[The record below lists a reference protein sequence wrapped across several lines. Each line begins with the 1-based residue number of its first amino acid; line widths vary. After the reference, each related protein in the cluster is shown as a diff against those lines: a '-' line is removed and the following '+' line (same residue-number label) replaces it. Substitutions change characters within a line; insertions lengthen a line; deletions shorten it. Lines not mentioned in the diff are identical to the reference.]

1 MPIRLLSILLILFLL
16 GCNSGESRKADQLF
30 SQGKFEEAITAYSH
44 YISENPRS
52 IGAIY
57 NRGRAYEELGKYEQ
71 AEQDFTKVSELDEKN
86 VNAYLSLA
94 KLYYRQELYTK
105 ALIYTENALEINE
118 NSADGYFLNARSQ
131 HQLGYIDGAMESY
144 TLAIKINKDYGEAYL
159 YRGALK
165 IHKNQ
170 TRSACEDFKKA
181 ENLEV
186 ADASA
191 ILKKYCK

>member
-1 MPIRLLSILLILFLL
+1 MPARLLSILFFLFLI
-16 GCNSGESRKADQLF
+16 GCGPGESRKADQLF
-30 SQGKFEEAITAYSH
+30 NQGKFKEAIAAYSH

-52 IGAIY
+52 VGAIY
-57 NRGRAYEELGKYEQ
+57 NRGRAYEELGNYDQ

-105 ALIYTENALEINE
+105 ALIYTESALEINE
-118 NSADGYFLNARSQ
+118 NSADGYFLNARAQ

>member
-1 MPIRLLSILLILFLL
+1 MPARLLSILFILFLI
-16 GCNSGESRKADQLF
+16 GCGPGESRKADQLF
-30 SQGKFEEAITAYSH
+30 NQGKFKEAIAAYSH

-52 IGAIY
+52 VGAIY
-57 NRGRAYEELGKYEQ
+57 NRGRAYEELGNYDQ

-105 ALIYTENALEINE
+105 ALIYTESALEINE
-118 NSADGYFLNARSQ
+118 NSADGYFLNARAQ

>member
-16 GCNSGESRKADQLF
+16 GCSSGESRKADQLF
-30 SQGKFEEAITAYSH
+30 SQGKFEEAITAYTH

-170 TRSACEDFKKA
+170 SRSACEDFKKA